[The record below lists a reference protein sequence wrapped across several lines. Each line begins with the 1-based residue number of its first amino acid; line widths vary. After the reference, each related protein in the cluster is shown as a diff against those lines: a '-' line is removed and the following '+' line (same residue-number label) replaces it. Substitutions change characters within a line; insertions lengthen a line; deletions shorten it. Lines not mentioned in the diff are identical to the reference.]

1 MKTLNTILMFSVLS
15 GLVTTLTYAAEIDP
29 QNTPEEITFPEV
41 KDSYLKQVHRYECT
55 PTLARVTDIR
65 CIKLHN

>member
-1 MKTLNTILMFSVLS
+1 MFSVLS

-41 KDSYLKQVHRYECT
+41 KDSYLKQGWCFKKY
-55 PTLARVTDIR
+55 ADI
-65 CIKLHN
+65 K